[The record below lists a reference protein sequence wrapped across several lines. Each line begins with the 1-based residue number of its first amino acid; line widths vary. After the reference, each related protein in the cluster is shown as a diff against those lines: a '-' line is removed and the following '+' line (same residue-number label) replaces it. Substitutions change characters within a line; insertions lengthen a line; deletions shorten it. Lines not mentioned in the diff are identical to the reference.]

1 VSRGLACLRE
11 NDGFWTLPRLASG
24 LAMRARRPRPSEKTA
39 SRAIPGP
46 SSAKPSHP
54 GMAPRGGA
62 GSARPRRRHWLYPTM
77 SPLGHRAIVD
87 GCGRNGMPR
96 LASGLAM
103 RARRPRPSEKTASR
117 VISSTSPQGHP
128 SSDSPPLEGRAP
140 HARNIGI
147 TPTPNCL
154 LLATGSSATHR
165 GSCYTR
171 ACARPY
177 NADAQSASLRENRL
191 SRHLQ
196 HFPAR
201 PS

>member
-1 VSRGLACLRE
+1 MPRPAP
-11 NDGFWTLPRLASG
+11 GFSTQ
-24 LAMRARRPRPSEKTA
+24 ARRPRPSEK
-39 SRAIPGP
+39 
-46 SSAKPSHP
+46 
-54 GMAPRGGA
+54 
-62 GSARPRRRHWLYPTM
+62 
-77 SPLGHRAIVD
+77 
-87 GCGRNGMPR
+87 N
-96 LASGLAM
+96 
-103 RARRPRPSEKTASR
+103 ASR

-128 SSDSPPLEGRAP
+128 SSDCPPLEGRAP

-147 TPTPNCL
+147 TATPDCL

-196 HFPAR
+196 HFSAR
-201 PS
+201 PSVPGLPPAEGRAPHARWERSGSTRGMSSLGHRAFLCPR